1 MSTEYSLGST
11 ERPLRVAI
19 VGSGPS
25 GFYAAAALFKQ
36 KDLVVEV
43 DMFERLPTPYGLV
56 RGGVAPDHQNIK
68 AVSRAFERTAHSEGF
83 RFFGNV
89 KVGEHL
95 AVEDLHAH
103 YDQVVYAVGTESH
116 RDMGIPG
123 ENLGGSFNAT
133 EFVGWYNGHPDF
145 QDRDFDLENVT
156 TAVVVGIGNVAV
168 DCARILVRD
177 PDELASTDITDEAMA
192 ALRKSAVREVY
203 MLGRRGPA
211 QAKFAPAEI
220 KEIADCAGVDLVLRP
235 EDAALDP
242 VSAGWLEGLEIVEQ
256 KNIQKNMDF
265 LAECA
270 ATGEGTRPRKVRLWM
285 LTSPIELIGRDGRVA
300 GARLERN
307 SLSIKKPG
315 GEPRPSGTGE
325 VQEIACQLV
334 LRAIGYHGIPLPGV
348 PFDDWYGIIPN
359 EGGRVVDPAADRAVV
374 PGAYVVGW
382 AKRGPSGL
390 VGTNRACS
398 FATVDLMLEDAK
410 GRTVPRDEA
419 HTADGALAM
428 VRAHQPDFITFDDWQ
443 KLDALEVE
451 HGKERGKVRHK
462 FTSTAE
468 VLEALRG

>member
-1 MSTEYSLGST
+1 MSNDFALGAA
-11 ERPLRVAI
+11 ERPLRAAI

-36 KDLVVEV
+36 KDLLVEV

-68 AVSRAFERTAHSEGF
+68 AVTRAFERTARSEGF

-89 KVGEHL
+89 KIGEQVS
-95 AVEDLHAH
+95 VEDLYAH

-116 RDMGIPG
+116 REMGIPG
-123 ENLGGSFNAT
+123 EDLGGSFNAT

-177 PDELASTDITDEAMA
+177 PGELATTDITDEALA

-220 KEIADCAGVDLVLRP
+220 KEIADCSGADLVLRP

-242 VSAGWLEGLEIVEQ
+242 VSIGWLESLEKREQ
-256 KNIQKNMDF
+256 KNIQKNLDF
-265 LAECA
+265 LADCA
-270 ATGEGTRPRKVRLWM
+270 ASGEGAEARKVRLWL
-285 LTSPIELIGRDGRVA
+285 LTSPIELIGKDGRVA
-300 GARLERN
+300 GAKLERN

-325 VQEIACQLV
+325 VEEIQCQLA

-359 EGGRVVDPAADRAVV
+359 EGGRVVDPKKDRAVV

-398 FATVDLMLEDAK
+398 FATVDLMLEDAR
-410 GRTVPRDEA
+410 GQTGPRDGA
-419 HTADGALAM
+419 HTSEGALAM
-428 VRAHQPDFITFDDWQ
+428 VKTRQPDFITFEDWQ
-443 KLDALEVE
+443 KLDAMELAAGE
-451 HGKERGKVRHK
+451 ERGKVRHK
-462 FTSTAE
+462 FTSTAAA
-468 VLEALRG
+468 LEALRS

>member
-1 MSTEYSLGST
+1 MSNDHPLGSA

-36 KDLVVEV
+36 KDLLVEV

-68 AVSRAFERTAHSEGF
+68 AVTRAFERTARSEGF

-89 KVGEHL
+89 KISEHL
-95 AVEDLHAH
+95 SVEDLYAH

-116 RDMGIPG
+116 RDMGVPG
-123 ENLGGSFNAT
+123 EDLAGSFNAT

-177 PDELASTDITDEAMA
+177 PDELAVTDITDEALT

-220 KEIADCAGVDLVLRP
+220 KEIADCSGADLVLRP
-235 EDAALDP
+235 EDAEPGP
-242 VSAGWLEGLEIVEQ
+242 VSAGWLESLEIREQ
-256 KNIQKNMDF
+256 KNIQKNLDF

-270 ATGEGTRPRKVRLWM
+270 SSGEGTEARKVRLWL
-285 LTSPIELIGRDGRVA
+285 LTSPIELMGKDGRVV
-300 GARLERN
+300 GAKLERN

-325 VQEIACQLV
+325 VQEIECQLA
-334 LRAIGYHGIPLPGV
+334 LRA
-348 PFDDWYGIIPN
+348 
-359 EGGRVVDPAADRAVV
+359 
-374 PGAYVVGW
+374 
-382 AKRGPSGL
+382 
-390 VGTNRACS
+390 
-398 FATVDLMLEDAK
+398 
-410 GRTVPRDEA
+410 
-419 HTADGALAM
+419 
-428 VRAHQPDFITFDDWQ
+428 
-443 KLDALEVE
+443 
-451 HGKERGKVRHK
+451 
-462 FTSTAE
+462 
-468 VLEALRG
+468 